1 MTLITFL
8 GFGILGHPLR
18 SYSMIVV
25 IIGNFGHGNAQPMIH
40 MIGKSTTCKLK
51 ATKKA

>member
-8 GFGILGHPLR
+8 GFGILGQPLR

-25 IIGNFGHGNAQPMIH
+25 MTGNLGHGRAQPIIH
-40 MIGKSTTCKLK
+40 IIGKSTTCKLS

>member
-8 GFGILGHPLR
+8 GFGILGQPLR

-25 IIGNFGHGNAQPMIH
+25 MTGNFGHGSAQPIIH
-40 MIGKSTTCKLK
+40 IIGKSTTCKLS